1 MREYDPPNEYQT
13 GVEDGRRTAEHMRS
27 RIGGSAAAR
36 TTGIVAGFAEETVR
50 RSATA
55 RVFLGLLLFSL
66 FLWGISRIAPAE
78 ADDAPERVALQTEIA
93 RAAVEVKTKSAITLY
108 PTAGAAAQPVAM
120 ALGQEYDETG
130 PSVPYREL
138 FIASGKEYDIPWLVL
153 AEIARRES
161 AFNPKAVNWSDGTG
175 SRGLAQFVPAT
186 WREVTIGEG
195 LTWDDAF
202 VPEHNIRM
210 QAKYL
215 NTLRR
220 LVTKPGMSEADIV
233 FAMCASFN
241 WGPGNVT
248 RKGADA
254 APARTRAYAAG
265 IVKAAGY
272 LD

>member
-55 RVFLGLLLFSL
+55 RVLLICLLFLLLG
-66 FLWGISRIAPAE
+66 WGLSRAVP
-78 ADDAPERVALQTEIA
+78 DDDVPDRVALETEIA
-93 RAAVEVKTKSAITLY
+93 RAAVAVKTKSAIKLY
-108 PTAGAAAQPVAM
+108 PTAGLVAQPVAM
-120 ALGQEYDETG
+120 ALGQEYDESG
-130 PSVPYREL
+130 PDLPYREL
-138 FIASGKEYDIPWLVL
+138 FIASGKEFDIPWLVL

-161 AFNPKAVNWSDGTG
+161 AFNPKAVNWNDGTG
-175 SRGLAQFVPAT
+175 SRGLAQFIPST
-186 WREVTIGEG
+186 WAEVTVGEG

-202 VPEHNIRM
+202 VPKHNIRM

-220 LVTKPGMSEADIV
+220 LVYKPGMSEGDLV
-233 FAMCASFN
+233 FAMCCSYN

-254 APARTRAYAAG
+254 SPAMTRNYAAG
-265 IVKAAGY
+265 VVRAAGY
-272 LD
+272 LDD